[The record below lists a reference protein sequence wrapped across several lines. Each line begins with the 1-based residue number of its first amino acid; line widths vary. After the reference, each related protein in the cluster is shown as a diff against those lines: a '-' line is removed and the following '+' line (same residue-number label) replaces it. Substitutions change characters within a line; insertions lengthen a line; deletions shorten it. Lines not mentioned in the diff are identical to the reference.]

1 MKTIALRIDDIGAS
15 TKRFEVYSKR
25 KFGNFLFLKYLNGFK
40 AWGPY
45 REMIVSEW
53 IEIFNILRECSAK
66 LTVGITA
73 AWVERNG
80 DYIPFPEKYP
90 DEADVLKD
98 GLDEG
103 LLEIANHG
111 LTHCVVG
118 KHLPRLFSSNRK
130 YHREFWD
137 WVPREVHFE
146 HIEKSQAI
154 LQDYFETRIT
164 TLIPPG
170 NVFSN
175 DTVEAAAKYG
185 IERINYRKWET
196 SSLKEKIKIINGET
210 IFENNLP
217 LENVI
222 RFHDKE
228 IVLEG
233 VVWLKD
239 KLEAISRDAEF
250 VFVKEL

>member
-1 MKTIALRIDDIGAS
+1 MSSIRNSPSTRLALRIDDIGAS
-15 TKRFEVYSKR
+15 TKKFEVYSKR
-25 KFGNFLFLKYLNGFK
+25 KFGNFLFLKYVPGFR

-45 REMIVSEW
+45 HEMTVDQW
-53 IEIFNILRECSAK
+53 QQVLNLLRNFSAK

-73 AWVERNG
+73 VWVERNG
-80 DYIPFPEKYP
+80 ETVPFPDKFP
-90 DEADVLKD
+90 AQAGVIK
-98 GLDEG
+98 EG
-103 LLEIANHG
+103 WEEELLEIANHG

-154 LQDYFETRIT
+154 LQDYFDTEIT

-170 NVFSN
+170 NVFSQ
-175 DTVEAAAKYG
+175 DTIDAAQQNG
-185 IERINYRKWET
+185 IKRINCLNVGP
-196 SSLKEKIKIINGET
+196 SNGE
-210 IFENNLP
+210 INIIGNES
-217 LENVI
+217 VI
-222 RFHDKE
+222 DFHDRE

-233 VVWLKD
+233 TKWLKR
-239 KLEAISRDAEF
+239 KLESLPEHTEF

>member
-111 LTHCVVG
+111 LTHCVVR
-118 KHLPRLFSSNRK
+118 KHLPRAFSSNRRF
-130 YHREFWD
+130 HREFWD
-137 WVPREVHFE
+137 WIPREDHFAHLE
-146 HIEKSQAI
+146 QSQEI
-154 LQDYFETRIT
+154 LQSYFETEIT

-170 NVFSN
+170 NVISQ
-175 DTVEAAAKYG
+175 DTVDAAKENG
-185 IERINYRKWET
+185 IKRINCLT
-196 SSLKEKIKIINGET
+196 DQSSNGEVS
-210 IFENNLP
+210 IIGNEY
-217 LENVI
+217 I
-222 RFHDKE
+222 IDFHDRE

-233 VVWLKD
+233 VEWLFN
-239 KLEAISRDAEF
+239 KLELLSKDREF
-250 VFVKEL
+250 VFIKEL